1 MNIDYRKYP
10 SPGTIDEA
18 IQDLQE
24 QQRAHRT
31 ELTLGRT
38 MGEAI
43 TYLEMFRN
51 LLRNAYIMDSN
62 KEKFETMMSRLP
74 RGER

>member
-1 MNIDYRKYP
+1 MNFDYRKYP
-10 SPGTIDEA
+10 SPGVIDGA

-31 ELTLGRT
+31 ELTLGKT

-51 LLRNAYIMDSN
+51 LLRSAYITDSN
-62 KEKFETMMSRLP
+62 REKFERLNHHP
-74 RGER
+74 LEGN